1 MDIHTTSSLFL
12 IYYII
17 YIIYY
22 NINININIIIYI
34 IYILIFPPSLASELA
49 LLLLGR
55 QELGQEAVRMM
66 MAEA

>member
-1 MDIHTTSSLFL
+1 MDIHTTSSFHLPL
-12 IYYII
+12 GT
-17 YIIYY
+17 
-22 NINININIIIYI
+22 
-34 IYILIFPPSLASELA
+34 SLASELA